1 MRVLLA
7 ALLVIFVPWWGGPF
21 LCGLLVV
28 ARAVWGGPFLCGALV
43 VVPRCV
49 VHAVCVASRNVG
61 SRDVR
66 QLGLLIL
73 GICIYCSMFYAE
85 I

>member
-43 VVPRCV
+43 VVPRCA

-61 SRDVR
+61 QV
-66 QLGLLIL
+66 GLLIL